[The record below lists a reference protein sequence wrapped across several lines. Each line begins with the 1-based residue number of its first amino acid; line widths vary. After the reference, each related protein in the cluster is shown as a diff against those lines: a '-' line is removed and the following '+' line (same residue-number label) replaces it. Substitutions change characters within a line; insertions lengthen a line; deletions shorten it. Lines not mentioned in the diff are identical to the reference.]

1 MILQPLNQY
10 LTLLISRHAFS
21 TFDTNQDGSIDFEE
35 FLLAISVS
43 SRGNID
49 DRLAAAFDVYDISN
63 DGLMDK
69 KELTKVLSAIYDLA
83 GEIDRTGDRDPKTR
97 AANIIAKLDMSGDKK
112 LSKTEFVAG
121 CKNDAVIQ
129 IALLKANTQYSEEEI
144 RQWHAGFIRDC
155 PSGRLDKKRFV
166 DVYRQFYPSGKPD
179 NYCKYAF
186 TTFDTNHDGSVDFS
200 EFLLAM
206 TATSKGDLDDR
217 LTVAFEMYDIFKD
230 GLIDLKELTTLLT
243 AMIHFALNPAVQ
255 RNSLFLFFPTI

>member
-1 MILQPLNQY
+1 MGSAHSAHLVSIELSPKELA
-10 LTLLISRHAFS
+10 LLKANTQFSEKEIRQWYTSFLGDCPDGRLDEEKFVKLYQQLYPSGHADNYCKHAFS

-121 CKNDAVIQ
+121 CKNDAVIR
-129 IALLKANTQYSEEEI
+129 K
-144 RQWHAGFIRDC
+144 
-155 PSGRLDKKRFV
+155 
-166 DVYRQFYPSGKPD
+166 
-179 NYCKYAF
+179 
-186 TTFDTNHDGSVDFS
+186 
-200 EFLLAM
+200 LLAPN
-206 TATSKGDLDDR
+206 
-217 LTVAFEMYDIFKD
+217 V
-230 GLIDLKELTTLLT
+230 
-243 AMIHFALNPAVQ
+243 
-255 RNSLFLFFPTI
+255 

>member
-1 MILQPLNQY
+1 MGNKQPK
-10 LTLLISRHAFS
+10 TSS
-21 TFDTNQDGSIDFEE
+21 T
-35 FLLAISVS
+35 
-43 SRGNID
+43 
-49 DRLAAAFDVYDISN
+49 
-63 DGLMDK
+63 
-69 KELTKVLSAIYDLA
+69 ELT
-83 GEIDRTGDRDPKTR
+83 
-97 AANIIAKLDMSGDKK
+97 DK
-112 LSKTEFVAG
+112 
-121 CKNDAVIQ
+121 Q

-217 LTVAFEMYDIFKD
+217 LTVAFEMYDISND
-230 GLIDLKELTTLLT
+230 GLIDLKELTMLLT
-243 AMIHFALNPAVQ
+243 AMYDLVGETDRTGDRDPKKRAAIIIQKLDVSGDKKLSKAEFIAGCKNDAVI
-255 RNSLFLFFPTI
+255 RKLLAPNS